1 MLDSLPEG
9 NTISAP
15 SNFFWIVSCQKMSES
30 VLFHLSELRVSWV
43 DVEEMAFSL
52 GTECHPIFGQNWAAL
67 LRWPFWTDLK
77 VYFRVGLQIKSLN
90 SRFQQASRF
99 SPVSSSSWVSQMD
112 LHLLCHQL
120 GSTWN
125 INEHHGRILYG
136 LVLINMAYTITY
148 IIFIYICIYIYI
160 SIYCISI

>member
-1 MLDSLPEG
+1 MLVYQRVIQFHPHLHFLDCVMPKNVWKCL
-9 NTISAP
+9 
-15 SNFFWIVSCQKMSES
+15 VSSQLDEFLGLMLKKWLSHCSEITTS
-30 VLFHLSELRVSWV
+30 V
-43 DVEEMAFSL
+43 

-125 INEHHGRILYG
+125 INEHHG
-136 LVLINMAYTITY
+136 YTYDGYIY
-148 IIFIYICIYIYI
+148 IIIYICTV
-160 SIYCISI
+160 